1 MTPVLGLAA
10 RLKARGLNKGK
21 LFLILEKYG
30 KEGAKAL
37 KDATPTETGETAD
50 SWGYRV
56 GRDLTLVFTNHE
68 LTIYGVPVPKLLM
81 YGYTRGH
88 RNVPGNDFVRRT
100 LYPIIRS
107 LKEEIRKEM
116 L

>member
-1 MTPVLGLAA
+1 MTEKLGLAA
-10 RLKARGLNKGK
+10 RLKTRGLNKGK

-30 KEGAKAL
+30 KEGVKAL
-37 KDATPTETGETAD
+37 HDATPTETGETAD

-56 GRDLTLVFTNHE
+56 GKDLTLVFTNHE
-68 LTIYGVPVPKLLM
+68 VTIFGIPIPKLLM

-88 RNVPGNDFVRRT
+88 RNVAGNDYVRRT
-100 LYPIIRS
+100 LNPIIRS
-107 LKEEIRKEM
+107 LKDEIRKEM